1 VSGDPG
7 DRGLRYRMKN
17 GTQQSSRHVYAVFAA
32 LDILECFERDS
43 ALSLKQIIDISGMT
57 RNRVMRMTGTLE
69 ARGYLVRSGAS
80 GKFMLGPQILVLG
93 KIMERSFDLV
103 LLARPLLKELSRL
116 TGESASLYVV
126 SGNERLVLAR
136 EEGTHDIRY
145 SVFEGQRLPIYAG
158 AGGKVLLAFG
168 PEEIRSRILRK
179 IRFSSLTAQTITEAK
194 TLKAELERIRTTGY
208 AVSRAERAPDAGSIA
223 APVFG
228 HNRNLMGAIA
238 IAGPVSRVNLKSQ
251 PSYLAHVLKT
261 AERLSRQL
269 GWRSSGLSAL
279 KE

>member
-1 VSGDPG
+1 
-7 DRGLRYRMKN
+7 MKN

-32 LDILECFERDS
+32 LDILECFETDS

-80 GKFMLGPQILVLG
+80 GKFMLGPKILVLG

-145 SVFEGQRLPIYAG
+145 SVVEGQRLPIYAG

-168 PEEIRSRILRK
+168 PQEIRSGILRK
-179 IRFSSLTAQTITEAK
+179 RRFPSLTAQTITEAK
-194 TLKAELERIRTTGY
+194 TLKAELERIRNTGY

-228 HNRNLMGAIA
+228 HDQNLMGAIA
-238 IAGPVSRVNLKSQ
+238 IAGPVSRVNLESQ

-269 GWRSSGLSAL
+269 GWRSSGLSASKDNL
-279 KE
+279 QGKEQKTE